1 MPSSG
6 GAEIIVMSPL
16 RRVREASVVVIVD
29 TFRAATTA
37 CHILRKEPSE
47 YLVVADSTVARRL
60 AAERRDAVL
69 VGKPEIGS
77 DQAYDVPNSP
87 TRVDA
92 LDLAGRSVIHR
103 TTAGTTG
110 VLHADAPTVL
120 LAGLVNATATARL
133 VGGRPHQL
141 VPMGHEGTTPSL
153 EDDIA
158 AAHIRACLEGV
169 RFSLA
174 PHIEALRSG
183 PGRYFFA
190 ENQDEYPEADFD
202 CCLAADAFD
211 FAVRAEVFGDYAR
224 LSRA

>member
-1 MPSSG
+1 MTPSR
-6 GAEIIVMSPL
+6 PWHT
-16 RRVREASVVVIVD
+16 VVIID

-37 CHILRKEPSE
+37 CHILRQEPSE
-47 YLVVADSTVARRL
+47 YLIVAESRVARRL
-60 AAERRDAVL
+60 ASERRGALL

-133 VGGRPHQL
+133 VRGRPHQL

-158 AAHIRACLEGV
+158 AAYIRACLEGL
-169 RFSLA
+169 RFSTT

-190 ENQDEYPEADFD
+190 EDQDQYPAADFD
-202 CCLAADAFD
+202 RCLAVDAFD

-224 LSRA
+224 LRRA